1 MSVWIVVPTYNEAE
15 NIRELV
21 SSILK
26 ALSETSVIVV
36 DDNSPDGTAE
46 IVGEM
51 SKADNRIHL
60 LRRPEKRILG
70 MTAKPMNRT
79 GAKDIGKIWAH
90 RERLPS

>member
-1 MSVWIVVPTYNEAE
+1 MSVWVVVPTYNEAE

-26 ALSETSVIVV
+26 ALPEAFVIVV

-51 SKADNRIHL
+51 SRVDRRIHL
-60 LRRPEKRILG
+60 LRRPE
-70 MTAKPMNRT
+70 
-79 GAKDIGKIWAH
+79 
-90 RERLPS
+90 S